1 MPLRYLANFD
11 INHLK
16 KEICDVIIVGSG
28 VAGLY
33 SAINL
38 DKSKKVFIISKE
50 SMDENNSYLAQ
61 GGIAAAVGEGDLP
74 EYHFE
79 DTIKAGA
86 GQCDNEAVSILVEQA
101 PGDVENLCNIGTN
114 FDRNPDGTL
123 TTTREGGHRR
133 FRIIHALGDA
143 TGRELVDSLLR
154 ECRRRDN
161 ITIIENCFAMDIAT
175 VKGRYAGLLVQHEN
189 EYKFVMSKAII
200 FASGGIGQVY
210 KNTTNATV
218 ITGDGI
224 AMTYRAGAELTDME
238 FVQFHPTAMYSEN
251 VEENKFLISEAV
263 RGEGGIL
270 RNTEGKRFMPE
281 YHEMAEVA
289 PRDIVARAIFAEM
302 KKTQSNFVYL
312 DVTHKEPEHIK
323 KRFPNIYGHCLEKGI
338 DITKQFIPVCPVQH
352 YFMGGIKTDLWG
364 RTNIQGVYA
373 CGEAA
378 NTGVHGANRLA
389 SNSLLEGL
397 VFGRRCA
404 EEINATINQMKAAM
418 PDIVNERHATATVD
432 AEAIKESI
440 KKLMNDHAGIER
452 NEKDMTM
459 ALSQINEFIEQLE
472 NSSLEMAAAM
482 ETINI
487 AYIAALILKS
497 AIRRKESVGSHY
509 RIDR

>member
-1 MPLRYLANFD
+1 MPLRYLADFD
-11 INHLK
+11 TSNIK
-16 KEICDVIIVGSG
+16 KETCDVIIVGSG

-38 DKSKKVFIISKE
+38 DKSKKVLIISKE

-86 GQCDNEAVSILVEQA
+86 GECDNEAVTVLVEEA
-101 PGDVENLCNIGTN
+101 PKDVEVLCNIGTN
-114 FDRNPDGTL
+114 FDRNIDGSL

-143 TGRELVDSLLR
+143 TGREVVDSLLR
-154 ECRRRDN
+154 ECREREN
-161 ITIIENCFAMDIAT
+161 ITIVENCFAVDIIT
-175 VKGRYAGLLVQHEN
+175 VDESYAGLLIKHEN
-189 EYKFVMSKAII
+189 EYKCIMSNAII
-200 FASGGIGQVY
+200 LASGGIGQVY
-210 KNTTNATV
+210 KNTTNAAV

-224 AMTYRAGAELTDME
+224 AMAYRAGAVLTDME

-251 VEENKFLISEAV
+251 TDESKFLISEAV

-270 RNTEGKRFMPE
+270 RNTEGNRFMPK

-302 KKTQSNFVYL
+302 KKTKSEFVYL
-312 DVTHKEPEHIK
+312 DVTHKEPELIR
-323 KRFPNIYGHCLEKGI
+323 KRFPNIYKHCFDKGI
-338 DITKQFIPVCPVQH
+338 DMTKQFIPVCPVQH

-364 RTNIQGVYA
+364 KTNIKGIYA

-404 EEINATINQMKAAM
+404 EQINSTIDSTQI
-418 PDIVNERHATATVD
+418 PLLDISNKSQPETKVD
-432 AEAIKESI
+432 AEAINESI
-440 KKLMNDHAGIER
+440 KSLMNEYAGIER
-452 NEKDMTM
+452 NERDMNM
-459 ALSQINEFIEQLE
+459 ALCRINEFIEQLE
-472 NSSLEMAAAM
+472 NSCLETTKEM
-482 ETINI
+482 ETVNI
-487 AYIAALILKS
+487 ANIASLILKA

-509 RIDR
+509 RVN

>member
-1 MPLRYLANFD
+1 MPLRYLAGFD
-11 INHLK
+11 LSKLK
-16 KEICDVIIVGSG
+16 KENCDVIIIGSG

-38 DKSKKVFIISKE
+38 DKAASVFIISKE
-50 SMDENNSYLAQ
+50 AIAENNSYLAQ
-61 GGIAAAVGEGDLP
+61 GGIAAAVAQGDLP

-79 DTIKAGA
+79 DTITAGA
-86 GQCDNEAVSILVEQA
+86 GKCDNEAVTILVEQA
-101 PGDVENLCNIGTN
+101 PKDIEILCNIGTN

-143 TGRELVDSLLR
+143 TGREVVDSLAR
-154 ECRRRDN
+154 EARSRSN
-161 ITIIENCFAMDIAT
+161 ITIKENCFAVDIITANEEY
-175 VKGRYAGLLVQHEN
+175 VGLLVKKQN
-189 EYKFVMSKAII
+189 KYSYITSKAII

-210 KNTTNATV
+210 KNTTNASV

-224 AMTYRAGAELTDME
+224 AMAYRAGAELTDME
-238 FVQFHPTAMYSEN
+238 FVQFHPTAMYSEKL
-251 VEENKFLISEAV
+251 EENKFLISEAV

-270 RNTEGKRFMPE
+270 RNTMGERFMPA

-302 KKTQSNFVYL
+302 KKTNSPYVFL
-312 DVTHKEPEHIK
+312 DVTHKDPELIQ
-323 KRFPNIYGHCLEKGI
+323 KRFPNIYQHCLERGI
-338 DITKQFIPVCPVQH
+338 DITQQYIPVCPVQH

-364 RTNIQGVYA
+364 RTNIRGLYA

-404 EEINATINQMKAAM
+404 EAINSTLDIQHKDHEVINNRQLHGN
-418 PDIVNERHATATVD
+418 VNVD
-432 AEAIKESI
+432 AIRKKIKA
-440 KKLMNDHAGIER
+440 LMNDHAGIER
-452 NEKDMTM
+452 HEQDMIM
-459 ALSQINEFIEQLE
+459 ALNQINDFIEQLE
-472 NSSLEMAAAM
+472 NSSLEEEAAM
-482 ETINI
+482 ETLNM
-487 AYIAALILKS
+487 AYIASLILKA
-497 AIRRKESVGSHY
+497 AIRRKNSVGSHY
-509 RIDR
+509 RVD

>member
-1 MPLRYLANFD
+1 MPLRYLTDFD
-11 INHLK
+11 TKNIE

-38 DKSKKVFIISKE
+38 DRSKKILIISKE

-86 GQCDNEAVSILVEQA
+86 GECDNEAVTVLVEEA
-101 PGDVENLCNIGTN
+101 PRDVEVLCNIGTN
-114 FDRNPDGTL
+114 FDRNIDGTL

-143 TGRELVDSLLR
+143 TGREVVDSLLR
-154 ECRRRDN
+154 ECRTREN
-161 ITIIENCFAMDIAT
+161 ITIVENCFAVDIITADEHFT
-175 VKGRYAGLLVQHEN
+175 GLLVKHEN
-189 EYKFVMSKAII
+189 KYKYLISKAII
-200 FASGGIGQVY
+200 LASGGIGQVY

-224 AMTYRAGAELTDME
+224 AMAYRAGAELTDME

-251 VEENKFLISEAV
+251 VDENKFLISEAV

-270 RNTEGKRFMPE
+270 RNTDGRRFMPE

-302 KKTQSNFVYL
+302 KKTNSDFVYL
-312 DVTHKEPEHIK
+312 DVTHKEPDQIK
-323 KRFPNIYGHCLEKGI
+323 KRFPNIYKHCFDRGI
-338 DITKQFIPVCPVQH
+338 DMTKQFIPVCPVQH

-364 RTNIQGVYA
+364 RTNIQGIYA

-397 VFGRRCA
+397 VFGRRCS
-404 EEINATINQMKAAM
+404 EQINSTIDSMKIIGT
-418 PDIVNERHATATVD
+418 DIVNRRQLTTIVD
-432 AEAIKESI
+432 AEAVNISI
-440 KKLMNDHAGIER
+440 KSLMNEYAGIER
-452 NEKDMTM
+452 NEKDMSM
-459 ALSQINEFIEQLE
+459 ALCRINEYMEQLE
-472 NSSLEMAAAM
+472 NSSLESTKEM
-482 ETINI
+482 ETMNI
-487 AYIAALILKS
+487 ANIASLILKA

-509 RIDR
+509 RID